1 MKSSFIKLLGAA
13 ELENAYLLQPDEKR
27 EWWITHKVV
36 GSGEPL
42 QQFFESSAENEIILK
57 VILVRAAQKQYFAL
71 RKAKNTRYLSLNS
84 RNILNESK
92 RLESELDVLLQNY
105 EKEVN
110 DECV

>member
-57 VILVRAAQKQYFAL
+57 VILVRAVQKQYFTL
-71 RKAKNTRYLSLNS
+71 RKAKNTRYLS
-84 RNILNESK
+84 RNVLKESK
-92 RLESELDVLLQNY
+92 RLEYELDVLLENY
-105 EKEVN
+105 EKEVS
-110 DECV
+110 DECIR